1 MNQLISPVDRL
12 DIPQNHFTSCVLNQE
27 THRTHRVRPR
37 SLTAARKP
45 KTETET
51 EETDGRAKENPK
63 GPPRAVLH

>member
-1 MNQLISPVDRL
+1 VSLIRKP
-12 DIPQNHFTSCVLNQE
+12 TG
-27 THRTHRVRPR
+27 HRVRPR
-37 SLTAARKP
+37 SLTAAQKP